1 MHQYITLEKFSP
13 DGLSGVR
20 WRFYLLNERL
30 LVVDA
35 YEEFSRE
42 SKRHKPRTDRFWS
55 RLNGR
60 DSRITKAEVPLT
72 PEVMAEAKE
81 ALIKLL
87 TEQLRVDFQA

>member
-1 MHQYITLEKFSP
+1 MHQYVTLEKFSP

-35 YEEFSRE
+35 YEEITRAT
-42 SKRHKPRTDRFWS
+42 KRHKPQTNRSWS
-55 RLNGR
+55 RLFSR